1 MRLLRP
7 IAALAPVSTK
17 LAADGRRVSVHDAG
31 NVALHMSGFEKDGSL
46 VSFVSGEM
54 CVVHLGNFD
63 LAVEVLG
70 CYCISPTQPVNQS
83 CTSNLNSRNQKGHC
97 FCCSFQRS

>member
-17 LAADGRRVSVHDAG
+17 LKADGGGVSLHDAG
-31 NVALHMSGFEKDGSL
+31 NVALLMSGFEEDGNL

-54 CVVHLGNFD
+54 CVVH
-63 LAVEVLG
+63 
-70 CYCISPTQPVNQS
+70 
-83 CTSNLNSRNQKGHC
+83 SRQL
-97 FCCSFQRS
+97 